1 MSKESFN
8 YIKNTFLKL
17 TSKTY
22 PYGYEDELV
31 TEMKTE
37 GIFPQNLEQD
47 KHGNWFIK
55 IGESKTIFASHLD
68 TACKDQVVVNH
79 KIDGN
84 IIRTDGKSILGA
96 DDKAGVTILLWMIK
110 NEIPGLYYFFMGE
123 EVGCIG
129 SGLLSKDISKDFNRI
144 ISFDRRGNTSVI
156 THQSTIRTC
165 SDEFAKE
172 LSKQLNKSG
181 LSYVTDST
189 GVYTDSAE
197 FVSVIPECTN
207 ISVGYNSEHTFNESQ
222 DISHLHKL
230 ALACLKVDWESLPTK
245 RDTSKQETSYDWEY
259 DSRSNTKWNS
269 RGFSRGNKKWS
280 NKNFHSY
287 RYDYDDYYESRFQ
300 KTRSKKAFY
309 DSGNGNL
316 QEIEPGNWLSSVNNF
331 ETKTG
336 DNYKY
341 DSVKDKFFNTSL
353 SKEEIEIIKN
363 QYLDMKNPDDRN
375 CYEVMVNSLVY

>member
-55 IGESKTIFASHLD
+55 LGESKTIFASHLD

-144 ISFDRRGNTSVI
+144 ISFDRRGNNSVI

-181 LSYVTDST
+181 LNYVTDST
-189 GVYTDSAE
+189 GV
-197 FVSVIPECTN
+197 
-207 ISVGYNSEHTFNESQ
+207 
-222 DISHLHKL
+222 
-230 ALACLKVDWESLPTK
+230 PTK
-245 RDTSKQETSYDWEY
+245 RDTSRQETSYDWEY

>member
-1 MSKESFN
+1 
-8 YIKNTFLKL
+8 
-17 TSKTY
+17 
-22 PYGYEDELV
+22 
-31 TEMKTE
+31 MKTE

-55 IGESKTIFASHLD
+55 LGESKTIFASHLD

-144 ISFDRRGNTSVI
+144 ISFDRRGNNSVI

-181 LSYVTDST
+181 LNYVTDST

-197 FVSVIPECTN
+197 FVSVISECTN

-230 ALACLKVDWESLPTK
+230 SLACLKVDWESLPTK
-245 RDTSKQETSYDWEY
+245 RDTSRQETSYDWEY

>member
-1 MSKESFN
+1 
-8 YIKNTFLKL
+8 
-17 TSKTY
+17 
-22 PYGYEDELV
+22 
-31 TEMKTE
+31 
-37 GIFPQNLEQD
+37 
-47 KHGNWFIK
+47 
-55 IGESKTIFASHLD
+55 LD
-68 TACKDQVVVNH
+68 
-79 KIDGN
+79 
-84 IIRTDGKSILGA
+84 II
-96 DDKAGVTILLWMIK
+96 
-110 NEIPGLYYFFMGE
+110 
-123 EVGCIG
+123 
-129 SGLLSKDISKDFNRI
+129 
-144 ISFDRRGNTSVI
+144 
-156 THQSTIRTC
+156 
-165 SDEFAKE
+165 
-172 LSKQLNKSG
+172 
-181 LSYVTDST
+181 
-189 GVYTDSAE
+189 
-197 FVSVIPECTN
+197 
-207 ISVGYNSEHTFNESQ
+207 
-222 DISHLHKL
+222 L